1 MLLATLVYLA
11 RITAPLFDLGLSG
24 PLNAHGA
31 PSFETAFSLRDLILI
46 AGGLFLIWK
55 ATSEIHHNI
64 DPTPADSVFTAQK
77 AGLGFGS
84 AIVQVILLDMVFS
97 VDSILT
103 AVGMTDHLPVMITAV
118 VIAVGVMA
126 FMAGP
131 LARFIH
137 DNPTIVMLALAFLMM
152 IGVVLIADGFGVHV
166 PKGYVYAAMSF
177 SMFVEMLNMLRRKR
191 TDPVKG

>member
-1 MLLATLVYLA
+1 MDLILATIADPTAWAARAALLVMEIVLGIDNLVFISIVTNKLPEHQRPAARKLGIGLALVLRIVLLATLVYLA

-84 AIVQVILLDMVFS
+84 A
-97 VDSILT
+97 
-103 AVGMTDHLPVMITAV
+103 
-118 VIAVGVMA
+118 
-126 FMAGP
+126 
-131 LARFIH
+131 R
-137 DNPTIVMLALAFLMM
+137 
-152 IGVVLIADGFGVHV
+152 
-166 PKGYVYAAMSF
+166 
-177 SMFVEMLNMLRRKR
+177 SMNR
-191 TDPVKG
+191 